1 MNPDPN
7 PDPDPKPQR
16 PQREKL
22 EVEALMREAIQP
34 EQRNGLLFVFRRGSP
49 LDPQALRMVA
59 ADQAR
64 TIIICGDYSR

>member
-1 MNPDPN
+1 M
-7 PDPDPKPQR
+7 
-16 PQREKL
+16 
-22 EVEALMREAIQP
+22 MREAIQP